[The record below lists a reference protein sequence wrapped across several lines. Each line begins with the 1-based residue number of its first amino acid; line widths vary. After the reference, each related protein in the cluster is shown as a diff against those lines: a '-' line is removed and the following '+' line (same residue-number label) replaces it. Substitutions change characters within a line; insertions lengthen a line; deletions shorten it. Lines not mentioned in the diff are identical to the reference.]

1 MKDDRTYLLHIRIR
15 DSARWVAQFV
25 TEGKSVFL
33 GDRKT
38 QNAVI
43 RELEIIGEAVKNLS
57 SRFREAHSQIPW
69 GKIAGMRDKMIHEYF
84 GVNLQLVWEVVERD
98 LAHLKEKVEAVL
110 RELGK
115 RREAEGE

>member
-1 MKDDRTYLLHIRIR
+1 LKDDRTYLLHIRIR

-84 GVNLQLVWEVVERD
+84 GVNLELVWQTAERD
-98 LAHLKEKVEAVL
+98 IPVLLKEVEMALEAVS
-110 RELGK
+110 
-115 RREAEGE
+115 

>member
-84 GVNLQLVWEVVERD
+84 GVNLELVWQTAERD
-98 LAHLKEKVEAVL
+98 IPVLLKEVEMALEAVS
-110 RELGK
+110 
-115 RREAEGE
+115 